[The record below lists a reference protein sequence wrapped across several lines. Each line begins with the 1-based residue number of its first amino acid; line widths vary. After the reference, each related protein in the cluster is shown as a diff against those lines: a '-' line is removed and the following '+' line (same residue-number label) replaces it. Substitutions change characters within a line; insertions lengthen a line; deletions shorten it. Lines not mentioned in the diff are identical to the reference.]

1 MIGAFVVLEAEKII
15 QSTMD
20 QEMKNLLSLSALTAL
35 LMFSL
40 SASTLFAAP
49 TEFNTDNID
58 YQSMDAMP
66 LLASE
71 VALDSAMYQL
81 PASLVFSNADTETIQ
96 LSAHSGV
103 ADSADAC
110 FAAVSIDKAIGR
122 PDRFRCSALLL
133 PIDNAV

>member
-1 MIGAFVVLEAEKII
+1 MIGAFVVFGYDN

-49 TEFNTDNID
+49 TEFKTDNID

-71 VALDSAMYQL
+71 VAPDTSMYEL
-81 PASLVFSNADTETIQ
+81 PSSLVFSDTDADTIQ

-110 FAAVSIDKAIGR
+110 FAVVSMGRAIYQVIDNANG
-122 PDRFRCSALLL
+122 FRCSASPL
-133 PIDNAV
+133 DNAI